1 MYEEICAMC
10 RLMPS
15 GKRVQYWICSMRYII
30 IMLYIRI
37 VCAGSPSLSLSL
49 SLFALYVF
57 RIMYIY
63 IYIYIEYII
72 IYRYVCVFGCDSIS
86 AFIVLF
92 LPISFQDDIGLST
105 TPTLPGCEFCG
116 ELSDFV
122 KNDLRRFYPRL
133 APLVR
138 ASSPNV
144 ALRCS
149 DFLVFICADSFDIL
163 EFHNQ
168 ILQQRHIY
176 GIMIVHFNIF

>member
-1 MYEEICAMC
+1 M
-10 RLMPS
+10 
-15 GKRVQYWICSMRYII
+15 
-30 IMLYIRI
+30 
-37 VCAGSPSLSLSL
+37 
-49 SLFALYVF
+49 
-57 RIMYIY
+57 
-63 IYIYIEYII
+63 
-72 IYRYVCVFGCDSIS
+72 CVFGCDSIS